1 MAVQVPKKPGVYF
14 FKSADNTILYIG
26 KAKSLFARV
35 NSYFR
40 GNKHDWKVQSL
51 IAEHDH
57 IDHILTKT
65 EAEAELL
72 EAHLI
77 SIHKPKF
84 NVLLRDGQP
93 FVYLKVT
100 KDPIP
105 VMKIV
110 RNTSGKGTFLGPFLH
125 KSAARKT
132 VNYLIKTFQLYI
144 CNKKIENGCLDYHL
158 GICAGSCLPH
168 FDKEGYLLRLELAQ
182 HALKEESAAFI
193 NKIQEHIKKYN
204 AARAFEKSQNLHEYL
219 SHFETISQTIKTHF
233 SPKKYEADIFCA
245 TTLKHQPKKA
255 DHELCY
261 AIQETVGSEKPIYTI
276 DCFDVSHFQ
285 GSFLVGSC
293 IRFSYGIPEPN
304 KFRRFRIKTV
314 THQDDYAALRE
325 IVQRRYRDQKDL
337 PDAILI
343 DGGKGQLH
351 AVQAF
356 VPQDTVLMSLA
367 KREEI
372 LFCPAHPEGIH
383 LDTQTAVGRTCIAL
397 RDYAHHFAISYH
409 RKKKVKSL

>member
-1 MAVQVPKKPGVYF
+1 MAIQLPKKPGVYF
-14 FKSADNTILYIG
+14 FKAADGTILYIG

-40 GNKHDWKVQSL
+40 SNNNDWKVQSL

-57 IDHILTKT
+57 IDHVLTAT
-65 EAEAELL
+65 ETEAELL

-77 SIHKPKF
+77 GIHKPKF

-93 FVYLKVT
+93 FVYLLIT
-100 KDPIP
+100 QDLIP

-110 RNTSGKGTFLGPFLH
+110 RNTHGRGIYLGPFLQ
-125 KSAARKT
+125 KNDARKAHR
-132 VNYLIKTFQLYI
+132 YLINTFQLYI

-158 GICAGSCLPH
+158 GICAGSCMST
-168 FDKEGYLLRLELAQ
+168 FDQTGYLLRLELAQ
-182 HALKEESAAFI
+182 HALKEESAEFTR
-193 NKIQEHIKKYN
+193 KIQEHIKHYN
-204 AARAFEKSQNLHEYL
+204 AACEFEKSRHLSEYL
-219 SHFETISQTIKTHF
+219 THFDAIAHTLKLHF
-233 SPKKYEADIFCA
+233 SPKKYEADVFCA
-245 TTLKHQPKKA
+245 TQRTRTTKQA
-255 DHELCY
+255 DSALGY
-261 AIQETVGSEKPIYTI
+261 AFQEAIGASKPIHTI

-293 IRFSYGIPEPN
+293 IRFTHGIPEPA
-304 KFRRFRIKTV
+304 KFRRFRIKTL
-314 THQDDYAALRE
+314 TQQDDYAALRE
-325 IVQRRYRDQKDL
+325 IVERRYRNQADL

-351 AVQAF
+351 AVQDLIPPTTI
-356 VPQDTVLMSLA
+356 VMSLA

-372 LFCPAHPEGIH
+372 LYCPAHPEGIH
-383 LDTQTAVGRTCIAL
+383 LDMQTAIGRTCIAL

-409 RKKKVKSL
+409 RKKRGSSL